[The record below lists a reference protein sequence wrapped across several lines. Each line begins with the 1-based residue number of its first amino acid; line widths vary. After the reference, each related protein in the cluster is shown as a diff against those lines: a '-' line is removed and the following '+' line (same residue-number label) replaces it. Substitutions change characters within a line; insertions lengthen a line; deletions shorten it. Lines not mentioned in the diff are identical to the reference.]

1 MSLTKSEGSPSDFGP
16 VAGLQ
21 ATGLKVHYGGVKAID
36 GVDIEVAPGEILGL
50 IGPNGAGKSTLINA
64 LTHVVQRT
72 SGQLIIDGV
81 DVTRHSTARLLRDGL
96 VRTFQNPRLFSRL
109 TVFENIV
116 VAGLGRGLAGKNAR
130 QTADEILERI
140 GLAGLKERQAASLSY
155 GQERIVSIGR
165 ALASEPKYLLL
176 DEPAAGLSE
185 SETDD
190 LMASISGIRDDFG
203 CAVTVIEHNMRLIM
217 QLCERI
223 QVLDHGQTLLVGT
236 PEQARTD
243 PRVIEAYLGV

>member
-1 MSLTKSEGSPSDFGP
+1 MDFSP
-16 VAGLQ
+16 VAGLR

-36 GVDIEVAPGEILGL
+36 GVDIEVSPGEILGL

-64 LTHVVQRT
+64 LTHVVRRT
-72 SGQLIIDGV
+72 SGQLVIDGV

-96 VRTFQNPRLFSRL
+96 VRTFQNPRLFARL
-109 TVFENIV
+109 TVFENIM
-116 VAGLGRGLAGKNAR
+116 VACLGRGLSAKAAR
-130 QTADEILERI
+130 KTADEILDRI
-140 GLAGLKERQAASLSY
+140 GLAALREREASSLSY

-165 ALASEPKYLLL
+165 ALASDPKYLLL

-185 SETDD
+185 SETDE

-223 QVLDHGQTLLVGT
+223 QVLDHGQTILVGT
-236 PEQARTD
+236 PAEARAD
-243 PRVIEAYLGV
+243 PRVIEAYLGA